1 MLDNEL
7 WNENIFNFD
16 DGGACVSRAGCA
28 GPEEEPPG
36 VCTFPSA
43 DVAGWHAAEMLIR
56 FNEPIS
62 GRSMAPIDNRLLANF
77 FRNGPVFF
85 VSCSKLAPWR
95 PLRWKYRPFRPVVT
109 GPHSPTAADQH
120 ETDCFCFLLVVHMQP
135 VAMATKKFSILMNKK
150 LFSL

>member
-16 DGGACVSRAGCA
+16 DRGACVSRAGCA
-28 GPEEEPPG
+28 VPEEEPPG

-77 FRNGPVFF
+77 MGTAPFSSFPVQSWPPGGRFAENT
-85 VSCSKLAPWR
+85 VPS
-95 PLRWKYRPFRPVVT
+95 
-109 GPHSPTAADQH
+109 G
-120 ETDCFCFLLVVHMQP
+120 LL
-135 VAMATKKFSILMNKK
+135 
-150 LFSL
+150 